1 MKKILILSVFLFC
14 KVGMASELKEDEF
27 NGSFLLENTTDSDI
41 KIYLFYFD
49 LRKVVGK
56 NVFFT
61 ISANSV
67 KQIPVFDVTPF
78 RVYKINLLWFNID
91 KDLTNVY
98 VYWNQMYIYSYQEN
112 FSKTMLIEF
121 EVFNL

>member
-91 KDLTNVY
+91 KDLTNKR
-98 VYWNQMYIYSYQEN
+98 YIQVN
-112 FSKTMLIEF
+112 
-121 EVFNL
+121 